1 MATRK
6 TWNIY
11 FRVSDTIPRTLEKTF
26 QKLNYKINTFVRI
39 LFCRYGAKLIIN
51 KEMDGGDQLIV
62 REMWHL
68 NFPMFISNVAE
79 FFDMC
84 V

>member
-1 MATRK
+1 M
-6 TWNIY
+6 
-11 FRVSDTIPRTLEKTF
+11 
-26 QKLNYKINTFVRI
+26 
-39 LFCRYGAKLIIN
+39 IIN
-51 KEMDGGDQLIV
+51 KEMDGGDLLIV